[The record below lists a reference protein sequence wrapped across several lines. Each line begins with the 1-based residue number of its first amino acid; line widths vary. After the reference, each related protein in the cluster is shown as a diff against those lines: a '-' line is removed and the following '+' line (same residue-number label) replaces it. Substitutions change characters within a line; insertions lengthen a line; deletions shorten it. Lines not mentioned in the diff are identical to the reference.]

1 MGETF
6 QDPGEVTFPED
17 EAARHKVIDLTGD
30 LSLLSQN
37 GQGGLP
43 IGHFVAWNADHELQA
58 TK

>member
-43 IGHFVAWNADHELQA
+43 IGHFVACNS
-58 TK
+58 